1 MIKKIY
7 TKHKEVIDYLFWG
20 GVAFVL
26 YMALYWVFT
35 SRMGMR
41 EVFATFV
48 DNVIVVIF
56 AFITNK
62 LFVFRSKAG
71 SFKGLVREFVSF
83 VAARIFTFILNE
95 LIVWVGCDILG
106 YNTQS
111 YHLPFVND
119 GMIVQLIAQ
128 VIVIVTNYVLS
139 KLVVFRKKKK
149 TADEES
155 VTETAASDEAS
166 ENGEE
171 PENPV

>member
-1 MIKKIY
+1 MKQLWDLYKK
-7 TKHKEVIDYLFWG
+7 HREVIDYLFWG

-26 YMALYWVFT
+26 YMFLYWIFT
-35 SRMGMR
+35 SRMGMS

-48 DNVIVVIF
+48 DNVIVVVF
-56 AFITNK
+56 AFFTNK

-83 VAARIFTFILNE
+83 VAARVSTFILNE

-111 YHLPFVND
+111 YHLPIIND

-128 VIVIVTNYVLS
+128 VTVIVTNYVLS
-139 KLVVFRKKKK
+139 KLWIFRKPKEKLEDK
-149 TADEES
+149 EENA
-155 VTETAASDEAS
+155 E
-166 ENGEE
+166 G
-171 PENPV
+171 

>member
-7 TKHKEVIDYLFWG
+7 LKHKEGIDYLFWG

-26 YMALYWVFT
+26 YMFLYWVFT
-35 SRMGMR
+35 SGMGMR
-41 EVFATFV
+41 EVVATFV
-48 DNVIVVIF
+48 DNVIVIIF

-62 LFVFRSKAG
+62 IFVFHSKAG

-83 VAARIFTFILNE
+83 VGARVFTFILNE

-128 VIVIVTNYVLS
+128 VVVILTNYILS
-139 KLVVFRKKKK
+139 KLIVFRKKKEDSK
-149 TADEES
+149 ADDSSSEESAADEIA
-155 VTETAASDEAS
+155 TEDNEA
-166 ENGEE
+166 
-171 PENPV
+171 P